1 MCEIDKSSMAIISFP
16 VLLICLLLPDFLLG
30 IFGPEFI
37 CGKQILII
45 LCVGQ
50 FINVST
56 GSVGQILAMTN
67 REKLLRISVLS
78 GTVLNLLLN
87 ITLVPLILEWKELLL
102 QQPFPGQ

>member
-1 MCEIDKSSMAIISFP
+1 MAIISFP

-87 ITLVPLILEWKELLL
+87 ITLVPNFGMEGAAFAFFLDNNK
-102 QQPFPGQ
+102 FFMFVFC